1 MTHPS
6 PHPSPKGKAER
17 ARIRDPS
24 MSIHLHCLG
33 YHFMLGNISYPP
45 RDTDDMV
52 GNVVFLFIDDI
63 SIDIPRG
70 QSCTSVQYVTVLG
83 INEQKIIKH

>member
-24 MSIHLHCLG
+24 MSIHCLG
-33 YHFMLGNISYPP
+33 YHLMLGNISYPP